1 MLVEDEEKDVA
12 SDVEEQPQETDED
25 DSENETYELAQD
37 DFDPSVPITTADML
51 AAREE
56 ALRIRKIHIG
66 TLCSGLLENP
76 EEKITNFRTLL
87 KIMEEDTAEVYFTV
101 RKLATVSLLEVF
113 KDLLPSYQI
122 KHHETGE
129 VKCKNLLH
137 NLT

>member
-1 MLVEDEEKDVA
+1 MLVEDEEKDVP
-12 SDVEEQPQETDED
+12 SDVEEEQQETDD
-25 DSENETYELAQD
+25 DSENETYELGGD

-56 ALRIRKIHIG
+56 ALRTRKIHIG

-87 KIMEEDTAEVYFTV
+87 QIMEEDTAEVYFTV

-129 VKCKNLLH
+129 VKCKNFYI
-137 NLT
+137 T